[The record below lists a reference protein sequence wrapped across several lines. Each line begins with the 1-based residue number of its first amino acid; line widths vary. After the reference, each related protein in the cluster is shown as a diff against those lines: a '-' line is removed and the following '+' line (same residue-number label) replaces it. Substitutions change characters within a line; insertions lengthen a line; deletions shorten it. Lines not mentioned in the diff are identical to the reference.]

1 MLRAIVTA
9 AHKSDISQARF
20 DANRENG
27 KQKDHIYGKI
37 LAVAVYLLNKLNRI
51 HLAIRHP

>member
-1 MLRAIVTA
+1 MLHAIVTA

-20 DANRENG
+20 DANREHG
-27 KQKDHIYGKI
+27 KQKDPIYGKI
-37 LAVAVYLLNKLNRI
+37 LAVAIYLLNKLNRI